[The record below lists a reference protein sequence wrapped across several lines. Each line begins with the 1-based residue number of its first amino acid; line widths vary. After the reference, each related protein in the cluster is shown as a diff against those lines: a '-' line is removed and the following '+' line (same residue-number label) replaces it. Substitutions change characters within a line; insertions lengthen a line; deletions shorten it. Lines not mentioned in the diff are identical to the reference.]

1 MIPQEARLFGKSLK
15 LDILAD
21 VEIKLQSYSEEQMG
35 GDLVQER
42 TESMKRQNI
51 AQIPLMVGSKFCMTA
66 NKTKEQLIA
75 LGEDPLDLGGYFILK
90 SNEWSIDFVE
100 SIKMNELQLRNE
112 PKKRL
117 IRGFVIS
124 KDGDTYQPSFQTDIT
139 YKYKDNQITI
149 CIKEYERLDVE
160 VPFYVIFKMFD
171 VVSELDM
178 VEMIIQDDVSSTNA
192 EAQYL

>member
-1 MIPQEARLFGKSLK
+1 M
-15 LDILAD
+15 
-21 VEIKLQSYSEEQMG
+21 QSYSEEQMG

>member
-1 MIPQEARLFGKSLK
+1 M
-15 LDILAD
+15 
-21 VEIKLQSYSEEQMG
+21 
-35 GDLVQER
+35 
-42 TESMKRQNI
+42 
-51 AQIPLMVGSKFCMTA
+51 
-66 NKTKEQLIA
+66 
-75 LGEDPLDLGGYFILK
+75 
-90 SNEWSIDFVE
+90 
-100 SIKMNELQLRNE
+100 RNE

-124 KDGDTYQPSFQTDIT
+124 KDGDTYQPSFQTDVT

-171 VVSELDM
+171 VVNELDM
-178 VEMIIQDDVSSTNA
+178 VEMIIQDDVSSTNP